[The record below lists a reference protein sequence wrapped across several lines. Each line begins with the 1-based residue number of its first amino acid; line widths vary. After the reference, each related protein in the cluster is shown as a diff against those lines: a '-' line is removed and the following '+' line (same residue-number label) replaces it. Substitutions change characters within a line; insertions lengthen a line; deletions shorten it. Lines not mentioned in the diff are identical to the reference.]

1 MIRLRRN
8 SEKEAE
14 KRKKQ
19 GRVLVVFDL
28 YPGVRKGRGPKTGRF
43 LGADHILDMES
54 CRKSEEERLKE
65 FETISRMTVFSAL
78 SATKS

>member
-8 SEKEAE
+8 SEKKQE

-28 YPGVRKGRGPKTGRF
+28 YPGVRKEEVLKLAAS
-43 LGADHILDMES
+43 LGADHILDMETAGNQ
-54 CRKSEEERLKE
+54 KKNG
-65 FETISRMTVFSAL
+65 
-78 SATKS
+78 